1 MRNRLL
7 DGTPYEGEPHRRTG
21 RTTAHALRCLATAIS
36 NPGVELVFHDHHG
49 TEKATWHMAYM
60 MRAMADRLELLYITI
75 ARNHKGEYY
84 VRSDHIVP

>member
-7 DGTPYEGEPHRRTG
+7 DGTPYEHERYRRTG

-36 NPGVELVFHDHHG
+36 NPGVELVFHDHYG
-49 TEKATWHMAYM
+49 TRNASLHMASV
-60 MRAMADRLELLYITI
+60 MRDIADKLELMYITI
-75 ARNHKGEYY
+75 GKNHKGELY